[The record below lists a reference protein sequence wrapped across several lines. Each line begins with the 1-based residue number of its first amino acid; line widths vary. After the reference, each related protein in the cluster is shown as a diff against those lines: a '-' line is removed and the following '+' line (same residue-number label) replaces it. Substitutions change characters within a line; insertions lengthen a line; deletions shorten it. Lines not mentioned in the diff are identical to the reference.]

1 MELLKKYFGEH
12 YPDEPMFLR
21 NLNKISPVHGQVQ
34 DLCNRY
40 CITQN
45 IDTLQKLYFVA
56 KIVRLRSKHV
66 TPKHEIKTQI
76 EYKRELYS
84 LFLYILKR
92 RNNTSIDKPIFK
104 TIVAKEYNRSH
115 TLTDGLILSQFEDFI
130 FDTVAELHTGKRW
143 NQLNQNIE
151 YEGNI
156 FTNTFK
162 IKNDEQGQ
170 IITEVE
176 QWLNEYG
183 EPQKG
188 QPNKSYFTGLFLHSL
203 KEFIQKETDNNFESE
218 RQLHS
223 FMGELCVLI
232 EILQPGNGN
241 QLIKEIEN
249 KLRAV
254 NT

>member
-143 NQLNQNIE
+143 NQLNLR
-151 YEGNI
+151 
-156 FTNTFK
+156 K
-162 IKNDEQGQ
+162 ILLLHLNHHRNKQQLQQKNR
-170 IITEVE
+170 IKPK
-176 QWLNEYG
+176 N
-183 EPQKG
+183 
-188 QPNKSYFTGLFLHSL
+188 NKKMNLHR
-203 KEFIQKETDNNFESE
+203 T
-218 RQLHS
+218 
-223 FMGELCVLI
+223 
-232 EILQPGNGN
+232 
-241 QLIKEIEN
+241 
-249 KLRAV
+249 
-254 NT
+254 